1 MTNDPGASPGNGQA
15 AYANGGGDQ
24 SNHSVLAP
32 TIRDLLHA
40 DIGQLRRGFSTPQAR
55 ATVRFRTLHRL
66 FEEKNGYKMRIS
78 YCPPLTLLCAFVPDD
93 GTPASFLHKSYCREV
108 WRERAWF
115 ARLRLMLSFV
125 LWPFVT
131 VAMAIWV
138 TWLNGA
144 AIARRCGKSRLR
156 QIAEQVYLS
165 ARHAI
170 LPPWYYMFE
179 LFDHRKRTQA
189 GEYLHRFE
197 TKGFFRL
204 LKRTPKGAMR
214 TPLGDKVKFARWC
227 RDRGIATTP
236 VLLVIED
243 GEQMSQRTQ
252 VEPPLPATDLFVKP
266 AGGRGG
272 FGAQRWRYEGEGR
285 YSDGQGR
292 VLTAAQ
298 LLADVGEQSRLG
310 RCIIQPRMMNNPDI
324 VDLSNGALSTV
335 RMMTIENETGGFEP
349 THAVLRMAVGTNTTV
364 DNFHAGGIAAKV
376 DLTTGELGP
385 ATDLGLRPDMGWRE
399 THPNTGARITGRV
412 LPFWRET
419 LDLCVR
425 SHAAFPDRVAIGWD
439 VAILENGPVIIEGN
453 AGPDVD
459 ILERICAAP
468 LGNSRFGELLAFHV
482 RRSIHRG
489 CAAVANDKAVEE

>member
-1 MTNDPGASPGNGQA
+1 MTTDPVTP
-15 AYANGGGDQ
+15 
-24 SNHSVLAP
+24 P

-55 ATVRFRTLHRL
+55 STLLFRVLHKL
-66 FEEKNGYKMRIS
+66 FEEKNDYAMRIS
-78 YCPPLTLLCAFVPDD
+78 YCPPLTLLWALAPDD
-93 GTPASFLHKSYCREV
+93 GTPASFLHKAYCRQV
-108 WRERAWF
+108 WRERTAV
-115 ARLRLMLSFV
+115 ARVRLMLAFS

-131 VAMAIWV
+131 LAMAIWV

-144 AIARRCGKSRLR
+144 AIAQRCGKSRLR
-156 QIAEQVYLS
+156 QIIEQVYLS
-165 ARHAI
+165 ARHAV

-179 LFDHRKRTQA
+179 LFDDRKRAKA

-197 TKGFFRL
+197 TKGLFRL
-204 LKRTPKGAMR
+204 LKRTPRGATR
-214 TPLGDKVKFARWC
+214 TPLGDKVRFAKWC
-227 RDRGIATTP
+227 RDRDIATAP
-236 VLLVIED
+236 VLVVVED
-243 GEQMSQRTQ
+243 GGKTLQCGEG
-252 VEPPLPATDLFVKP
+252 EPLLPASDLFVKP

-285 YSDGQGR
+285 YGDDSGR

-298 LLADVGEQSRLG
+298 LVASVKDQSRSG
-310 RCIIQPRMMNNPDI
+310 RCIIQPRMVNHPDI

-335 RMMTIENETGGFEP
+335 RMVTVEDEFGGFEP
-349 THAVLRMAVGTNTTV
+349 THAVFRMAVGANTTV

-376 DLTTGELGP
+376 DLKTAELGP

-399 THPNTGARITGRV
+399 THPDTGAQILGRA

-419 LDLCVR
+419 CDLCVR

-439 VAILENGPVIIEGN
+439 VAILENGPVIVEGN

-459 ILERICAAP
+459 ILERICGAP
-468 LGNSRFGELLAFHV
+468 LGNSRFGQLLAFHV
-482 RRSIHRG
+482 RS
-489 CAAVANDKAVEE
+489 AS